1 MSLWSVKMSQIRL
14 PPDLSGVEETMLWSL
29 YERAYAAARSDGPLR
44 DEHCVRIYNSIDYD
58 FQGNFGIPS
67 EHAPVRAQKIDQVLR
82 QWLSVHP
89 SGFIVSLGEG
99 LETQAYRVDN
109 GTMRWLSVDLPDA
122 IRMRER
128 FIRPTERFRH
138 LAMSALEPAWM
149 DHVDDRFGV
158 FIIAQGLLM
167 YFSPAAVRELLGAIA
182 KRFPGG
188 EMMFDLVPRV
198 LSESTSQGHKVTATW
213 TSPAMPWGLD
223 RNEAT
228 STLRSWLPEL
238 KKVNVSRYRPRS
250 GRSAVVEDI
259 LDAVLPRR
267 QRLPSLVHICL

>member
-1 MSLWSVKMSQIRL
+1 MSQIRL

-29 YERAYAAARSDGPLR
+29 YERAYAASRSDGPLR
-44 DEHCVRIYNSIDYD
+44 DEYCVKIYNSINYD
-58 FQGNFGIPS
+58 FQANFGIPS

-128 FIRPTERFRH
+128 FIMPTERFRH

-167 YFSPAAVRELLGAIA
+167 YFSPAAVRELLVAVA

-198 LSESTSQGHKVTATW
+198 LSKSTRQGHKVTATW
-213 TSPAMPWGLD
+213 TSPTMPWGLD

-250 GRSAVVEDI
+250 GRPAVVEDI

-267 QRLPSLVHICL
+267 QRLPSLVHIHL